1 MYQTMKEILLF
12 YYIILYYMDGFRFD
26 LMGLYDIDTV
36 NRIREELDKIDPSIL
51 MYGEGWTGGISQLP
65 DEERA
70 IKSNCSLFDNTQIA
84 MFSDD
89 LRDGLKGH
97 VFIFLQKHL
106 MF

>member
-1 MYQTMKEILLF
+1 
-12 YYIILYYMDGFRFD
+12 MDGFRFD

-89 LRDGLKGH
+89 LRDGLNHIKSSLSICERIIQDKG
-97 VFIFLQKHL
+97 L
-106 MF
+106 